1 MKEEMILKQI
11 VEEIKT
17 KIINIDSSGK
27 SIERI
32 AKEFGVPD
40 SVVGARVLE
49 FELED
54 IIIKIEAPELL
65 NNPITETDKL
75 TNNN

>member
-1 MKEEMILKQI
+1 MKEENILEQI
-11 VEEIKT
+11 IEEIKT
-17 KIINIDSSGK
+17 KIINIDSSGR

-40 SVVGARVLE
+40 SVAGARVLE

-54 IIIKIEAPELL
+54 LIIKLELPELL
-65 NNPITETDKL
+65 NNPITETNL
-75 TNNN
+75 N

>member
-1 MKEEMILKQI
+1 MKEVMILKQI

-17 KIINIDSSGK
+17 KIINIDSSGR
-27 SIERI
+27 SIERL

-40 SVVGARVLE
+40 SAMGARVLE

-65 NNPITETDKL
+65 NNPITETDIL
-75 TNNN
+75 TN